1 MAEQPLSPNPNYKW
15 VVMAIVMIGMVMSM
29 LDSSIVNVSIPSI
42 MADFGSN
49 VTDIEWVITAYMLA
63 FAVLMPLTAWLRDRI
78 GHKILYSISLLV
90 FTVGSLLCGLAFN
103 LPSLIAARVIQ
114 ALGGG
119 AMNPTG
125 MAMIAEVFEPKERG
139 RAMGWFGMGIIV
151 GPAVGPTLGGFLT
164 VTFGWRSIFLVNLP
178 VGIFAVIMALEMLVH
193 DRPHH
198 TQKKPFDVWGFVFL
212 SVFLLSFLL
221 GISRGETEGWTS
233 RYILTCAALSAF
245 SFIAFLITESLV
257 KDRIMDLGLFKYPV
271 FSVSMLLSA
280 IRSVALFGGIFLLPL
295 FLQQLKGLTAVQSG
309 LILLPGS
316 LMIAVVMPVVGW
328 LSDKSSPRFLCFIGM
343 LLLGLSMF
351 LYKDIS
357 IYNSTWQIIYPTMIR
372 GIGMSLL
379 MAPIMTLALNSVP
392 RRKAGMASSMMS
404 IIQQVGGAVGIGIL
418 STVLDN
424 RTKFHLSTVGP
435 AIKPGSPAFMA
446 AVQGLQ
452 QRAHELGLSQ
462 YNAVQ
467 AASGALMKFVYVAQ
481 TSYAFQDAF
490 FFATAMIALSILPVL
505 LLPRHPI
512 THHPEDMGVPKGVV
526 LVD

>member
-1 MAEQPLSPNPNYKW
+1 MAEQPLSPNPGYKW
-15 VVMAIVMIGMVMSM
+15 VVMSIVLIGMVMAT

-49 VTDIEWVITAYMLA
+49 VTDIEWVVTAYMLA

-78 GHKILYSISLLV
+78 GHKILYSISLLT
-90 FTVGSLLCGLAFN
+90 FTVGSLLCGLAWN
-103 LPSLIAARVIQ
+103 LPALIAARVIQ

-119 AMNPTG
+119 AMTPTG
-125 MAMIAEVFEPKERG
+125 MAMIADVFEPKERG
-139 RAMGWFGMGIIV
+139 RAMGLFGMGILI

-164 VTFGWRSIFLVNLP
+164 VAFGWRSIFLVNLP
-178 VGIFAVIMALEMLVH
+178 VGIFAVIMALELLVR

-198 TQKKPFDVWGFVFL
+198 TQKRPFDVWGFVFL
-212 SVFLLSFLL
+212 SVFLLSFLM
-221 GISRGETEGWTS
+221 GISRGETEGWAS
-233 RYILTCAALSAF
+233 RYIMICAALSVF

-257 KDRIMDLGLFKYPV
+257 RDRIMDLSLFKHTV
-271 FSVSMLLSA
+271 FSVSMLLTA
-280 IRSVALFGGIFLLPL
+280 IRSVALFGGVFLLPL
-295 FLQQLKGLTAVQSG
+295 FLQQLKGLTAMQSG

-316 LMIAVVMPVVGW
+316 LIIAFSMPIVG
-328 LSDKSSPRFLCFIGM
+328 LMSDKASPRFMSFIGM
-343 LLLGLSMF
+343 LLLGYSMF

-357 IYNSTWQIIYPTMIR
+357 VYNSTWEIIYPTLIR

-392 RRKAGMASSMMS
+392 RRSAGMASSMMS
-404 IIQQVGGAVGIGIL
+404 VIQQVGGAVGIAIL

-424 RTKFHLSTVGP
+424 RIKFHLSTVGP

-462 YNAVQ
+462 ANAVQ
-467 AASGALMKFVYVAQ
+467 AAKGALMKFVYVAQ
-481 TSYAFQDAF
+481 SSFAFQDCF
-490 FFATAMIALSILPVL
+490 LFATGMIVLSILPVFF
-505 LLPRHPI
+505 LPKRPF
-512 THHPEDMGVPKGVV
+512 THHVEDSGKVV

>member
-1 MAEQPLSPNPNYKW
+1 MAGQPLSPNPNYKW
-15 VVMAIVMIGMVMSM
+15 VVMVIVMIGMIMAM
-29 LDSSIVNVSIPSI
+29 LDSSIVNVSIPAI

-49 VTDIEWVITAYMLA
+49 IADIEWVVTAYMLA
-63 FAVLMPLTAWLRDRI
+63 FAVLMPLTAWLRDRV
-78 GHKILYSISLLV
+78 GHKVLYTFSLLT
-90 FTVGSLLCGLAFN
+90 FTVGSLLCGLAWN
-103 LPSLIAARVIQ
+103 LPALIAARVIQ

-119 AMNPTG
+119 AMGPTG
-125 MAMIAEVFEPKERG
+125 MSMIADVFEPKERG
-139 RAMGWFGMGIIV
+139 RAMGFFGMGIII

-164 VTFGWRSIFLVNLP
+164 VAFGWRSIFLVNLP
-178 VGIFAVIMALEMLVH
+178 VGIFAVILALELLVR

-212 SVFLLSFLL
+212 SIFLLSFLL

-233 RYILTCAALSAF
+233 RYIMICATLSVF
-245 SFIAFLITESLV
+245 SFISFLITESLV

-271 FSVSMLLSA
+271 FSVSMLLTA
-280 IRSVALFGGIFLLPL
+280 IRSVALFGGVFLLPL
-295 FLQQLKGLTAVQSG
+295 FLQQLKGLTAIQSG

-316 LMIAVVMPVVGW
+316 LMIALFMPVVGW
-328 LSDKSSPRFLCFIGM
+328 LSDKSSPRFMSFIGM

-357 IYNSTWQIIYPTMIR
+357 IYNSTWEIVYPTMIR
-372 GIGMSLL
+372 GIGMCLL

-424 RTKFHLSTVGP
+424 RTKFHVSTVGP
-435 AIKPGSPAFMA
+435 ALKPGSPAFMA

-452 QRAHELGLSQ
+452 QRAHEIGLSQ
-462 YNAVQ
+462 YNSIQ
-467 AASGALMKFVYVAQ
+467 AASGALMKYVYVAQ
-481 TSYAFQDAF
+481 ASFAFQDAF
-490 FFATAMIALSILPVL
+490 LFAMVMIALSILPVL
-505 LLPRHPI
+505 LLPKRPI
-512 THHPEDMGVPKGVV
+512 THHPEDIVPKGVV